1 MDGRNLFSLKYSL
14 LLSYLLLSTELFG
27 HNTNENEFETVIS
40 YNSIFKEIN
49 HELNNYNFSQKLA
62 KTESYNNH
70 LTKTEF
76 QKFDYLPFLYSPI
89 LLNVP
94 KQNNDIRLF
103 NQDIMTKKNSCFKNQ
118 LNNSQ
123 KHFSF
128 SLSPKHTNMDAENE
142 KIKDSKII
150 LDPSF
155 RFENSVFAWENHSSL
170 KESLL
175 QNELIPFD
183 LLDAISRSNFEMFF
197 LQQKQHPNDHNVFL
211 KTLHGAN
218 LNITRASTLRLSE
231 MATYLFLIAI
241 IIAFVKKHL
250 TNTK

>member
-1 MDGRNLFSLKYSL
+1 
-14 LLSYLLLSTELFG
+14 
-27 HNTNENEFETVIS
+27 
-40 YNSIFKEIN
+40 
-49 HELNNYNFSQKLA
+49 
-62 KTESYNNH
+62 
-70 LTKTEF
+70 
-76 QKFDYLPFLYSPI
+76 
-89 LLNVP
+89 
-94 KQNNDIRLF
+94 
-103 NQDIMTKKNSCFKNQ
+103 
-118 LNNSQ
+118 
-123 KHFSF
+123 
-128 SLSPKHTNMDAENE
+128 MDAENE

-183 LLDAISRSNFEMFF
+183 LLDAITRSNFEMFF